1 MIRMLYIADSIVA
14 IKVMTMAHELVCELM
29 MVSMMVSFE

>member
-1 MIRMLYIADSIVA
+1 MIRMLYMADSIVA
-14 IKVMTMAHELVCELM
+14 ISVITRAHELVWEFI